1 MEIPLQKPSA
11 NQRRVKL
18 AGPVA
23 NNSNLTKY
31 IVADSMNQ
39 TNSPAPPPSPSG
51 DSYNCNRLSGDYVYT
66 VPVGNGN
73 YINIQGNDPELTK
86 VCCSFWKAPISSV
99 FISHLLISN
108 YSSKILFI
116 L

>member
-1 MEIPLQKPSA
+1 MEIPLQKPYA

-18 AGPVA
+18 VGPEA
-23 NNSNLTKY
+23 NNSNSTKY
-31 IVADSMNQ
+31 IVADSRNQ

-86 VCCSFWKAPISSV
+86 VGIFLKKDSRTP
-99 FISHLLISN
+99 ISHLLISN

>member
-1 MEIPLQKPSA
+1 
-11 NQRRVKL
+11 
-18 AGPVA
+18 
-23 NNSNLTKY
+23 
-31 IVADSMNQ
+31 MNQ

-86 VCCSFWKAPISSV
+86 VCCSF
-99 FISHLLISN
+99 
-108 YSSKILFI
+108 
-116 L
+116 

>member
-1 MEIPLQKPSA
+1 MEIPLQKPYA

-18 AGPVA
+18 VGPEA
-23 NNSNLTKY
+23 TNSNSTKY
-31 IVADSMNQ
+31 IVADSRNQ

-86 VCCSFWKAPISSV
+86 VCCSFWKASISSD
-99 FISHLLISN
+99 FASFN
-108 YSSKILFI
+108 
-116 L
+116 